1 MSVFTFDVKE
11 GNPVNKDTILALSEQ
26 LGVEE
31 KSDTDINDYVKLLG
45 VFHDSCEEIMK
56 MDDYLPTVD
65 YERFPRENI
74 RFPTEEENRLG
85 AWGWKCT
92 IKDKNPES
100 NNRLL
105 EGSKVCVKDCVAIA
119 GVPMLLGTNFITD
132 YTPTTDATII
142 TRLLI
147 HGAVIEGKS
156 VCENLCHSATSHSA
170 GTGVVHNPLAIG
182 YATGGSSSGTAG
194 IVANEK
200 ESVDIGIGA
209 DQGGSVRIPSAW
221 SGIYGMKPTFGLIPF
236 TGCASNEATN
246 DSLGIMTST
255 ILSNAKGLQSVA
267 GTDDM
272 DDRGFGVVG
281 KTYYENLLALE
292 NPKDLTGI
300 KIGIVKEGFDNPAI
314 EERVKKC
321 CIETIKKFESLGA
334 TVEEVSIPL
343 HSKGPLIW
351 TGISKVGGY
360 LTKMGCATGRR
371 GTSLNDLNEKFVSS
385 MHIKERWNEAYP
397 STKNIYYNGVYAV
410 QNYPTLYGKCQN
422 LSRKLKD
429 DYNTELDK
437 YDILVMPT
445 VPFIARSHC
454 KLEEALTPLDLL
466 GKQVGLSSNTAPF
479 NQTGHPALAMPCGM
493 LPIQEGPLKD
503 KGVSLPVSLQLI
515 GKWYDEDTIYKIAY
529 AFELSYDWKS
539 L

>member
-11 GNPVNKDTILALSEQ
+11 GNPVTKDTLLELSKL
-26 LGVEE
+26 LGVKETNE
-31 KSDTDINDYVKLLG
+31 ADINDYTKLLG

-74 RFPTEEENRLG
+74 HFPTEKNNRLG

-92 IKDKNPES
+92 IKDQKPQS

-105 EGSKVCVKDCVAIA
+105 EGSTVCVKDCVAIA
-119 GVPMLLGTNFITD
+119 GVPMLLGTNFIID
-132 YTPTTDATII
+132 YTPTTDATIV
-142 TRLLI
+142 TRLLVD
-147 HGAVIEGKS
+147 GATIEGKS

-194 IVANEK
+194 IIADVQENVE
-200 ESVDIGIGA
+200 IGIGA

-246 DSLGIMTST
+246 DCLGIMTNT

-267 GTDDM
+267 GTDGM
-272 DDRGFGVVG
+272 DDRGFGVIG
-281 KTYYENLLALE
+281 KSYYDNLLSLE
-292 NPKDLTGI
+292 NPADLTGI
-300 KIGIVKEGFDNPAI
+300 RIGIVKEGFDNPAV
-314 EERVKKC
+314 EDRVKEC
-321 CIETIKKFESLGA
+321 CYEAVKKFEALGA

-343 HSKGPLIW
+343 HAKGPLIW

-360 LTKMGCATGRR
+360 LTKMGCAIGRR
-371 GTSLNDLNEKFVSS
+371 GTSLNDLNEKFVAS
-385 MHIKERWNEAYP
+385 MHKTERWEKAYP
-397 STKNIYYNGVYAV
+397 STKNIYYNGIYAV

-429 DYNTELDK
+429 DYNAELAK
-437 YDILVMPT
+437 FDILVMPT

-454 KLEEALTPLDLL
+454 NIDEAVTPLDLL

-493 LPIQEGPLKD
+493 LPIKEGPLKD
-503 KGVSLPVSLQLI
+503 KDVSLPVSLQLI

-529 AFELSYDWKS
+529 AFEKSYDWRS